1 MFEDEVTEEEQ
12 KIIDMRVH
20 LQQQQFKLYKQRE
33 SSRQIHR
40 IKSMFEYLRHEEI
53 ATALEKT
60 GNDEDAVCMNLI
72 QPDYIHSL
80 RKDICAKH
88 ESENKKITRT
98 EEQEIAYNRLLEKR
112 KRLVKKTTTNDA
124 KSRCIRYSRLRLDDA
139 LQQLEKADDP
149 EKVFD
154 GWSEARIRA
163 YRQIKTKPNSYYY
176 RFNAPGEKQRNG
188 VWTPEERK
196 LFFKRLAE
204 VGANGQWGLFSMTI
218 PGRVGYQCSNFYR
231 SMLKSGE
238 IQDENYTVDEKG
250 ELRYLF
256 GKKDGKIGSV
266 RVHSKSSRRNQEWD
280 DEEYESSAPIISK
293 RKRNHRVGRT
303 PFSYGS
309 SSGSQSSN
317 ASDEELEEYPS
328 TTNWNTTSRTRNK
341 LKRSGS
347 IIHHSSV
354 AIPKNI
360 EYENPLPG
368 FIDPITLEE
377 VIRPAISPY
386 GHVMSYN
393 SWLRCLSAEG
403 CKNICPLTKR
413 ALRKRELTILTF
425 DNIEEYRDKI
435 ANI

>member
-12 KIIDMRVH
+12 KIIDLRVQ
-20 LQQQQFKLYKQRE
+20 LQQQQFKLYQQRE
-33 SSRQIHR
+33 SSRKIYR

-53 ATALEKT
+53 VEALDKAN
-60 GNDEDAVCMNLI
+60 NDEDAVCINLT
-72 QPDYIHSL
+72 QPEYLQDL
-80 RKDICAKH
+80 RREICMKYK
-88 ESENKKITRT
+88 SEDKKIART
-98 EEQEIAYNRLLEKR
+98 EEQEIAYNKLLEKR
-112 KRLVKKTTTNDA
+112 KRLVKKTTTDDA
-124 KSRCIRYSRLRLDDA
+124 KRRCIRYSRLRLDDA

-149 EKVFD
+149 EKVFE
-154 GWSEARIRA
+154 GWSEARTRA

-188 VWTPEERK
+188 MWTPEERK

-256 GKKDGKIGSV
+256 GKKDGKIGAV
-266 RVHSKSSRRNQEWD
+266 RVHSRSSRKSRDWDNDDLYEDTPHITPKRRRN
-280 DEEYESSAPIISK
+280 S
-293 RKRNHRVGRT
+293 
-303 PFSYGS
+303 FSYTS
-309 SSGSQSSN
+309 SDAQSSN
-317 ASDEELEEYPS
+317 ASVSDTDE
-328 TTNWNTTSRTRNK
+328 NVNGADWNTTNRTRVKFNK
-341 LKRSGS
+341 SDYT
-347 IIHHSSV
+347 IQHTSV
-354 AIPKNI
+354 SIPKNI

-377 VIRPAISPY
+377 VVRPAISPY
-386 GHVMSYN
+386 GHVMSYG
-393 SWLRCLSAEG
+393 SWTKCLSAEG

-413 ALRKRELTILTF
+413 PLKKRELTILTF
-425 DNIEEYRDKI
+425 DNIEQYREKI